1 MREKNIALT
10 GWLLSVQEEQTERA
24 VKAMQCEEII

>member
-10 GWLLSVQEEQTERA
+10 GWLLPAQKEQAERA
-24 VKAMQCEEII
+24 VKAMQYEEII